1 MTAPAPPLAL
11 PLPLPL
17 RTVVIALHYQND
29 VLHADGRIRV
39 GLGADSPDRARVIA
53 AAGSLL
59 AGARARGWP
68 IVHVRVAFRPDG
80 ADILQNCTIFRAV
93 AASGAVQE
101 GSWGAAFFESLAPD
115 STSPREWVVKH
126 SRINAFYGSPLDE
139 VLRACR
145 AERLVIAGV
154 ATHSVVESTVRHAAD
169 VGFDVWVA
177 ADACAAADPAVHAAS
192 LASMQL
198 IATVA
203 TVEGCLNYRA
213 VALGSSP
220 KRAL

>member
-1 MTAPAPPLAL
+1 MAPAPSVAIAPT
-11 PLPLPL
+11 PGPTL

-29 VLHADGRIRV
+29 VLHADGKIRV

-53 AAGSLL
+53 AAGVLL
-59 AGARARGWP
+59 AGARERGWP

-80 ADILQNCTIFRAV
+80 ADILQNCAIFRAV

-101 GSWGAAFFESLAPD
+101 GSWGAAFFDSLAPD
-115 STSPREWVVKH
+115 STSPREIVVKH

-139 VLRACR
+139 ALRVCR
-145 AERLVIAGV
+145 AERLVIGGV

-169 VGFDVWVA
+169 VGFDVWVT

-198 IATVA
+198 IATVT
-203 TVEGCLNYRA
+203 TVEACLA
-213 VALGSSP
+213 SQAD
-220 KRAL
+220 